1 MSAEDVRVQ
10 KRCLD
15 CAGQGEMLID
25 AWPLRDHLYTV
36 PCEACGGSG
45 WLTLS
50 VPREQVAAALSLR
63 LGPANGGSRES
74 LGNTRASARRE
85 VQGR

>member
-15 CAGQGEMLID
+15 CGGQGDVVID
-25 AWPLRDHLYTV
+25 HFPLRDHLEVV

-63 LGPANGGSRES
+63 LGPMHGGSRES
-74 LGNTRASARRE
+74 LANTRANARRE
-85 VQGR
+85 TQGR

>member
-15 CAGQGEMLID
+15 CDGQGEMLID
-25 AWPLRDHLYTV
+25 AWPQRDHLYTV

-45 WLTLS
+45 WVTLS

-63 LGPANGGSRES
+63 LGPMHGGSRDS
-74 LGNTRASARRE
+74 LANTRANARRE